1 MYERSA
7 EGWAKHLDF
16 ILLDMICLEISLV
29 LSYMMRHGWHNPLV
43 ADSYRNLSIVV
54 LFLDFALLL
63 LLETLK
69 NVLKRGVQTEVART
83 VRHAAFLTL
92 LLIAY
97 LFAIQDGNDYS
108 RVTIF
113 SFGLIYCA
121 LTLVVRLIWKRMIL
135 KRTGGKNGNSLLI
148 LSSEKRAPEI
158 MQLMQKY
165 NYGHYEKIGWV
176 FHDAYKVGRTV
187 EGIPV
192 VATYDTIED
201 YVKANWVDEVLI
213 AVPAKDPFPRDI
225 IDQLTAMG
233 VTVHINLDKSA
244 ELVGL
249 KQVVGN
255 IGGLMVITTSLNT
268 MSARAQL
275 EKRLLDIFGGI
286 VGCMMTGALYLIL
299 APKIRKESPGP
310 VFFTQTRIGK
320 NGKPFKLYK
329 FRSMYLDAEE
339 RKKELMSQNR
349 ISNGRM
355 FKMEFDPRVIGN
367 KIDANGNKTTGIG
380 EFIRRYSL
388 DEFPQFYNVLKG
400 EMSLVGTRPPTQ
412 EEVRLYE
419 AQHRVRLA
427 IKPGITGMWQVN
439 GRSDILDFEEVV
451 KLDERYINDWSIWLD
466 LKILLKTVL
475 VVFKKEGSM

>member
-29 LSYMMRHGWHNPLV
+29 LAYMLRHGMHNLFTTG
-43 ADSYRNLSIVV
+43 SYRNLSIVV

-69 NVLKRGVQTEVART
+69 NVLKRGAQTEVART
-83 VRHAAFLTL
+83 VRHAVLLTL
-92 LLIAY
+92 VLIAY
-97 LFAIQDGNDYS
+97 LFAIRDGQDYS
-108 RVTIF
+108 RITIF
-113 SFGLIYCA
+113 SMGLIYCI
-121 LTLVVRLIWKRMIL
+121 LTFAMRMLWKKMIR
-135 KRTGGKNGNSLLI
+135 KRIGVKSGNSLLI
-148 LSSEKRAPEI
+148 LSSEKRAAEI
-158 MQLMQKY
+158 MDKIQKY

-176 FHDAYKVGRTV
+176 FHDAYKVGRIV
-187 EGIPV
+187 EGVSV
-192 VATYDTIED
+192 VATYDTIAGYIKD
-201 YVKANWVDEVLI
+201 NWVDEVLV
-213 AVPAKDPFPRDI
+213 AVPAYDPFPRDI

-233 VTVHINLDKSA
+233 VTVHINLDKSSD
-244 ELVGL
+244 LYGL

-275 EKRLLDIFGGI
+275 EKRLLDILGGI
-286 VGCMMTGALYLIL
+286 AGCILTGILYLIL

-310 VFFTQTRIGK
+310 VFFTQTRIGR
-320 NGKPFKLYK
+320 NGKPFRLYK

-339 RKKELMSQNR
+339 RKKELMNQNR
-349 ISNGRM
+349 ISNGLM
-355 FKMEFDPRVIGN
+355 FKVEFDPRVIGN
-367 KIDANGNKTTGIG
+367 KIDENGNRTTGIG
-380 EFIRRYSL
+380 EFIRKYSL

-400 EMSLVGTRPPTQ
+400 DMSLVGTRPPTQ
-412 EEVRLYE
+412 EEVKLYE
-419 AQHRVRLA
+419 SRHRLRLA

-439 GRSDILDFEEVV
+439 GRSNVLDFEEVV
-451 KLDERYINDWSIWLD
+451 QLDASYINEWSIWLD

>member
-16 ILLDMICLEISLV
+16 ILLDMICLEISLA
-29 LSYMMRHGWHNPLV
+29 LAYILRHGIYNPFT

-63 LLETLK
+63 FLDTLK
-69 NVLKRGVQTEVART
+69 NVLKRGAQIEAAKT
-83 VRHAAFLTL
+83 VRHTVLLTL
-92 LLIAY
+92 VLIAY
-97 LFAIQDGNDYS
+97 LFAIHDEHDYS

-113 SFGLIYCA
+113 SMGLIYCI
-121 LTLVVRLIWKRMIL
+121 LTLAMRMLWKKLIRQ
-135 KRTGGKNGNSLLI
+135 RTGVKSGNSLLI

-158 MQLMQKY
+158 MGQLKKY
-165 NYGHYEKIGWV
+165 NYGHYERVAWV
-176 FHDAYKVGRTV
+176 FHDDYKVGMTV

-192 VATYDTIED
+192 VATYDTVED
-201 YVKANWVDEVLI
+201 YVKSNWVDEVLI
-213 AVPAKDPFPRDI
+213 AVPAYDPFPRDI

-233 VTVHINLDKSA
+233 MTVHVNLDKSA
-244 ELVGL
+244 DLIGL

-255 IGGLMVITTSLNT
+255 VGGLMVITMSLNT
-268 MSARAQL
+268 MSIRAQL
-275 EKRLLDIFGGI
+275 EKRLLDILGGI
-286 VGCMMTGALYLIL
+286 AGCILTGILYLLL
-299 APKIRKESPGP
+299 APRIKKESPGP

-349 ISNGRM
+349 IGNGLM

-367 KIDANGNKTTGIG
+367 KIDENGNRTTGIG
-380 EFIRRYSL
+380 EFIRKYSL

-400 EMSLVGTRPPTQ
+400 DMSLVGTRPPTQ

-419 AQHRVRLA
+419 ARHRMRLA
-427 IKPGITGMWQVN
+427 TKPGITGMWQVN
-439 GRSDILDFEEVV
+439 GRSNVLDFEEVV
-451 KLDERYINDWSIWLD
+451 RLDASYINEWSIWLD

>member
-29 LSYMMRHGWHNPLV
+29 LAYMLRHGIHNPLTI
-43 ADSYRNLSIVV
+43 DSYRNLSIVV

-69 NVLKRGVQTEVART
+69 NVLKRGAQTEVART
-83 VRHAAFLTL
+83 VRHAVLLTL
-92 LLIAY
+92 VLIAY
-97 LFAIQDGNDYS
+97 LFAIHDGHDYS

-113 SFGLIYCA
+113 SMGAIYCI
-121 LTLVVRLIWKRMIL
+121 LTLIVRMIWKRMIQ
-135 KRTGGKNGNSLLI
+135 KRTDVKSGNSLLI

-158 MQLMQKY
+158 MEQLQKY
-165 NYGHYEKIGWV
+165 NYGHYEKIAWV
-176 FHDAYKVGRTV
+176 FHDDYKVGRTV
-187 EGIPV
+187 EGAPV
-192 VATYDTIED
+192 VATYDTIEN
-201 YVKANWVDEVLI
+201 YVKGNWVDEVLI
-213 AVPAKDPFPRDI
+213 AVPAYDPFPRDI

-233 VTVHINLDKSA
+233 VTVHINLDKSSD
-244 ELVGL
+244 LVGL

-255 IGGLMVITTSLNT
+255 VGGLMVITTSLNT

-275 EKRLLDIFGGI
+275 EKRLLDILGGI
-286 VGCMMTGALYLIL
+286 AGCILTGILYLIL
-299 APKIRKESPGP
+299 APKIKKESPGP

-349 ISNGRM
+349 ISNGLM

-367 KIDANGNKTTGIG
+367 KIDENGNKTTGIG
-380 EFIRRYSL
+380 EFIRKYSL

-400 EMSLVGTRPPTQ
+400 DMSLVGTRPPTQ
-412 EEVRLYE
+412 EEVKLYE
-419 AQHRVRLA
+419 SRHRLRLA

-439 GRSDILDFEEVV
+439 GRSNVLDFEEVV
-451 KLDERYINDWSIWLD
+451 KLDARYINEWSMWLD
-466 LKILLKTVL
+466 LKILVKTVL